1 MFLGHH
7 HSGLK
12 KSNHLALPTNWRKSI
27 SGGVYLT
34 QGFDQNLLIL
44 TENTFG
50 AIYSRIT
57 SLNITDPLVRL
68 LSRMFLGEAVFLE
81 IDDKGI
87 ITLPPKLME
96 YARLTVDFVIVGQ
109 GEYLEVWS
117 PDQWRIQQLEL
128 NDAQA
133 NAQKFSAFT
142 IAIH

>member
-1 MFLGHH
+1 
-7 HSGLK
+7 
-12 KSNHLALPTNWRKSI
+12 
-27 SGGVYLT
+27 
-34 QGFDQNLLIL
+34 
-44 TENTFG
+44 
-50 AIYSRIT
+50 
-57 SLNITDPLVRL
+57 
-68 LSRMFLGEAVFLE
+68 MFLGEAVFLE

-117 PDQWRIQQLEL
+117 PDQWRMQQSEL

-133 NAQKFSAFT
+133 NAQRFSAFT

>member
-1 MFLGHH
+1 LFLGHH
-7 HSGLK
+7 LSGLIN
-12 KSNHLALPTNWRKSI
+12 SNHLTLPSNWRKSI

-50 AIYSRIT
+50 EIYSRIT

-81 IDDKGI
+81 IDDKGKI
-87 ITLPPKLME
+87 SLPSKLME
-96 YARLTVDFVIVGQ
+96 YAKLTVDFVIVGQ

-117 PDQWRIQQLEL
+117 PDQWRMQQSEL

-133 NAQKFSAFT
+133 NAQRFSAFT
-142 IAIH
+142 ISTH